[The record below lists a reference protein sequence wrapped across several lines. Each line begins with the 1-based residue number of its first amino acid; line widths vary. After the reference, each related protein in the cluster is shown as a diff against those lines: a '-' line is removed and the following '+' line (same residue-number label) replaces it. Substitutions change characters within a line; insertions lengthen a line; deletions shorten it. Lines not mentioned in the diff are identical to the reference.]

1 MDDGDLAHSAARV
14 VREEEE
20 AEEEERATLGGEGG
34 GQSDDVDGFWNFA
47 VKGGEVPLA
56 SDVPSRAQS
65 VDIARTISTD
75 NLLKED
81 HTMHK

>member
-1 MDDGDLAHSAARV
+1 MDEGAAAV
-14 VREEEE
+14 VLEEPEEEE
-20 AEEEERATLGGEGG
+20 GSALGGGGDNAEE
-34 GQSDDVDGFWNFA
+34 SDVDGFWNFA

-65 VDIARTISTD
+65 VDIARAISTD